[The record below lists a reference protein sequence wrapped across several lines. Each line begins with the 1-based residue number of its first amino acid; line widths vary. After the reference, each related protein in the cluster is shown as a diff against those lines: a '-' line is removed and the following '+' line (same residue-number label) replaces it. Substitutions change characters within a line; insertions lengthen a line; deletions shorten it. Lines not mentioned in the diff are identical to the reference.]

1 MAYKQEWHR
10 TTQNSVNTGFRIPN
24 DLYDRFVRYLKATG
38 KGKTDVLIAALDA
51 YLPRYDEEGGS
62 EE

>member
-10 TTQNSVNTGFRIPN
+10 ATQNSVNTGFRIPN
-24 DLYDRFVRYLKATG
+24 DLYARFMHYLHETG

-51 YLPRYDEEGGS
+51 YLPHYDQEGGG
-62 EE
+62 ED